1 MNSIEIEELLYLAE
15 MTARKAG
22 SFLLEYSAEKKE
34 IIEEHEKDIKIRAD
48 KESEAL
54 IIKEL
59 SNSSDFSILSEEAGF
74 LNSSNTPATQDFRW
88 IIDPLDGSI
97 NYARGMPLGS
107 VSIALWSQ
115 EEPVLGVVYDFYR
128 DELFKGLVGEGTYLN
143 NNAIKTSN
151 VSEKS
156 KGIICTGFPVS
167 MDYDDNSLK
176 QFIDYV
182 KSFKKVR
189 LLGSAALSL
198 AYVAA
203 GRADVYCEKNIKI
216 WDVAAGLALVKS
228 AGGALQYY
236 RTKSDAIYYVQA
248 SNGLIN

>member
-1 MNSIEIEELLYLAE
+1 MNSIEIEELLNLAE

-22 SFLLEYSAEKKE
+22 SILLEYSAEKRE
-34 IIEEHEKDIKIRAD
+34 VIEEREKDIKIRAD

-59 SNSSDFSILSEEAGF
+59 SNSADFSILSEEAGF
-74 LNSSNTPATQDFRW
+74 LSSSNTSATQGFRW
-88 IIDPLDGSI
+88 IIDPLDGSV
-97 NYARGMPLGS
+97 NYVRGIPLGS
-107 VSIALWSQ
+107 VSIAFWSQ
-115 EEPVLGVVYDFYR
+115 EEPIFGVVYDFYR
-128 DELFKGLVGEGTYLN
+128 DELFKGIVGEGAYLN

-151 VSEKS
+151 VAEKS

-167 MDYDDNSLK
+167 MDYDDNSLQ

-182 KSFKKVR
+182 KMFKKVR

-203 GRADVYCEKNIKI
+203 GRADVYCENHIKI
-216 WDVAAGLALVKS
+216 WDVAAGLALVKTV
-228 AGGALQYY
+228 GGTLQYY
-236 RTKSDAIYYVQA
+236 RTKSDTIYYVKA
-248 SNGLIN
+248 SNGFII

>member
-1 MNSIEIEELLYLAE
+1 MNNIEIEELLRLAE
-15 MTARKAG
+15 MTAHKAG
-22 SFLLEYSAEKKE
+22 SFLLEYSAVKKE
-34 IIEEHEKDIKIRAD
+34 VIEEPEKDIKIRAD

-59 SNSSDFSILSEEAGF
+59 SRSVDFPILSEESGF
-74 LNSSNTPATQDFRW
+74 LNSSNTSATQEFRW
-88 IIDPLDGSI
+88 IIDPLDGSV
-97 NYARGMPLGS
+97 NYARGIPLGS

-128 DELFKGLVGEGTYLN
+128 DELFKGIVGKCAYLN
-143 NNAIKTSN
+143 NNAIQ
-151 VSEKS
+151 VSIVAEKS

-167 MDYDDNSLK
+167 MDYDDNSLQ

-182 KSFKKVR
+182 KVFKKVR

-198 AYVAA
+198 AYIAA
-203 GRADVYCEKNIKI
+203 GRADIYCEKNIKI
-216 WDVAAGLALVKS
+216 WDVAAGLALVRS

-236 RTKSDAIYYVQA
+236 RTKSNTVYYVQA
-248 SNGLIN
+248 SNGLIA